1 VHDPAGQASALEA
14 KGLVDELPG
23 AIEDLEAARAI
34 WERLKRPLDTAR
46 CEMLLA
52 RRQMQQ
58 PDGAGEQA
66 LSRAVAL
73 LETVGLKHRATVAHE
88 LAGTHRP
95 T

>member
-1 VHDPAGQASALEA
+1 
-14 KGLVDELPG
+14 
-23 AIEDLEAARAI
+23 
-34 WERLKRPLDTAR
+34 
-46 CEMLLA
+46 MLLA

-73 LETVGLKHRATVAHE
+73 LEAVGLQHRATVAHE
-88 LAGTHRP
+88 LADAKRP